1 MAQRGSDLRIFSS
14 GSSGYRRR
22 RRFLPNFNPRKAML
36 IVIVAALA
44 VSAWKLIPTMFQG
57 DKTVVTVLGTRGG
70 LAGATV
76 AGPNGST
83 ISGENGRA
91 ALEFIA
97 PATLQ
102 ISAPGYI
109 EASFPID
116 EVPLDQALHLQLE
129 PIRVAGRVVGP
140 NGIGVAAVEV
150 SLGDLQ
156 TQTDGYGNFE
166 FVEALAGEVTAS
178 KTAWT
183 PASTAWDGKAA
194 RIDVTLDPFI
204 VRGLRVDGLAAG
216 DQEKYTGIL
225 RMAEASTVN
234 TLIFDTKDEKG
245 IVPYLSQV
253 QEARD
258 IGAVADRYQPREV
271 LAAAHERGL
280 YTITRVVT
288 FQDPVRAPVREELAL
303 HNSATGGIWTTGQGL
318 GWMDP
323 TDREAWEY
331 PLDLAVEA
339 CQLGFDEIQF
349 DYVRFPTDGDLS
361 VVQYDDPTTSAT
373 ERIATVDAFL
383 KEAGN
388 RLHPL
393 GCAVSA
399 DVFAIVMSVTDDQM
413 LGQRPEELSW
423 SVDAISPM
431 IYASHYGTGWLG
443 FDRPV
448 DHPDAVIGNA
458 LDSGIPKMAGGA
470 VLRPWIQGWG
480 YTEAQIEASIAE
492 AEERGVGW
500 MLWHS
505 SSDHLMGSLPLE

>member
-1 MAQRGSDLRIFSS
+1 
-14 GSSGYRRR
+14 
-22 RRFLPNFNPRKAML
+22 ML
-36 IVIVAALA
+36 VVILTSLA
-44 VSAWKLIPTMFQG
+44 VSAWKLVPALFEG
-57 DKTVVTVLGTRGG
+57 DKTMVTVLGTNGG

-76 AGPNGST
+76 TGPNGST
-83 ISGENGRA
+83 VSATDGQA
-91 ALEFIA
+91 ALDFLA

-102 ISAPGYI
+102 VSAPGYI
-109 EASFPID
+109 DASFPID
-116 EVPLDQALHLQLE
+116 EVPIDRGLHLQME

-140 NGIGVAAVEV
+140 NGIGVAAVDV
-150 SLGDLQ
+150 TLGEKELQ
-156 TQTDGYGNFE
+156 TDKYGNFE

-183 PASTAWDGKAA
+183 TTSTAWDGKSA
-194 RIDVTLDPFI
+194 RLELTLEPFI
-204 VRGLRVDGLAAG
+204 VKGLRVDGLAAG
-216 DQEKYTGIL
+216 DEEKYTGIL

-245 IVPYLSQV
+245 VVPYLSQV

-258 IGAVADRYQPREV
+258 IGAVADRYDPREV
-271 LAAAHERGL
+271 VAAAHERGL

-288 FQDPVRAPVREELAL
+288 FQDPIRAPVRLDLAL
-303 HNSATGGIWTTGQGL
+303 HNSATGGIWTTNQGL

-323 TDREAWEY
+323 TDRDAWDY

-339 CQLGFDEIQF
+339 CELGFDEIQF

-361 VVQYDDPTTSAT
+361 IIQYDDPTTSAS
-373 ERIATVDAFL
+373 ERIATVDTFL
-383 KEAGN
+383 EEAGN

-399 DVFAIVMSVTDDQM
+399 DVFAIVLSVTDDQM

-431 IYASHYGTGWLG
+431 IYASHYGNGWLG
-443 FDRPV
+443 FDNPV
-448 DHPDAVIGNA
+448 DHPDAVIANA
-458 LDSGIPKMAGGA
+458 LDGGIPKMAGGA
-470 VLRPWIQGWG
+470 VLRPWLQGWG
-480 YTEAQIEASIAE
+480 YTEAQIKGSIAE
-492 AEERGVGW
+492 AEKRGVGW